1 MLKKFFAI
9 ETLLLAVLAPFS
21 FAAWDGSAQKPQRV
35 TVNDTSYYEITSP
48 EELIGYLDSILPFA
62 GDPYNKNAYLKNDIV
77 FGEDTSKLCT
87 KVWQRV
93 GAGNFLSKF
102 DGRGHTIYGL
112 NATNSLFL
120 RIGQSDG
127 EVRNLN
133 IANSSF
139 GSDSAYMA
147 GALADYAHTLIEN
160 VNVYNTDVRAMG
172 DAGGIVAD
180 VIWYSEQ
187 KGAHIINSHVVGG
200 SVRGGVN
207 VGGIVG
213 YMIGSVKNSSN
224 SARVYTFNYDPQQ
237 ITPSVTRNVG
247 GIAGYISAR
256 DSRTLENCVNYGNV
270 ETDETVNAVY
280 AGGIAG
286 LVEGGAHHLENY
298 GKILVKQLSP
308 VIENQWRPA
317 NTYSYVGG
325 AIGYLEGYRTD
336 DSTFNLTNRGDI
348 VVDVNSLAAKGSVY
362 VGGAIG
368 YLNAVGVSNLMNL
381 GAVEAKG
388 RGSFLSVMAG
398 GILGQG
404 RANMYTDQFSRFMNW
419 GDVVADGTYETYAG
433 GIMGYL
439 NNGFSEQSS
448 LRESFNYGNV
458 TGMVAD
464 TVSMVY
470 YLVAGGIAGYDDG
483 CMVSDVYNRGSVRAL
498 GTLPETQSYVGGIFG
513 LQRYGTYYVK
523 NAYSA
528 ADSLK
533 GDVIG
538 GVAGYLLDGG
548 IPVNTYFDVTL
559 IDTNGVGLDFYERPM
574 PDFGKTT
581 AELKTAEMA
590 ALLNTEN
597 GTVENRNLWV
607 FHDDYPVFI
616 FDTLVFVDSIP
627 SGDSTVVTDSIP
639 PADSTVVTD
648 SIPSGD
654 STVVTDS
661 IPSGDSTVVTDSI
674 PSGDSTVVT
683 DSIPSGDSTVVTDS
697 IPSGDSTVVTDS
709 IPSGDSTVV
718 TDSLPDT
725 PDDPPLALPK
735 LATRMMQVQVSA
747 RTVLV
752 MGLAERQPVMVF
764 DMQGRL
770 VKSARFHGTAVSLA
784 IPKAGRYLVRSGG
797 ESQLIN
803 VR

>member
-9 ETLLLAVLAPFS
+9 ESLLLAVLVQFS

-35 TVNDTSYYEITSP
+35 VVNDTNYYEITSP
-48 EELIGYLDSILPFA
+48 EELIGYLDSILPFTN
-62 GDPYNKNAYLKNDIV
+62 DIYNENAYLKNDIV

-112 NATNSLFL
+112 NATNSLFV

-133 IANSSF
+133 IANSSI
-139 GSDSAYMA
+139 GSDTAYA
-147 GALADYAHTLIEN
+147 TGAVADFAHTLIQN

-172 DAGGIVAD
+172 YAGGIVGN
-180 VIWYSEQ
+180 VIWYSEE
-187 KGAHIINSHVVGG
+187 KGAHILNSNVVGG
-200 SVRGGVN
+200 SVHAGVY

-213 YMIGSVKNSSN
+213 YMLGTVKNSTS
-224 SARVYTFNYDPQQ
+224 SARVYTLNYDSLM
-237 ITPSVTRNVG
+237 ITPDVSRYVG
-247 GIAGYISAR
+247 GIAGYISSR

-270 ETDETVNAVY
+270 EVNETVYALY

-286 LVEGGAHHLENY
+286 FVEGGAHHLENY
-298 GKILVKQLSP
+298 GNVFVKQFSP
-308 VIENQWRPA
+308 VSGSQLRPV

-325 AIGYLEGYRTD
+325 AIGYLEAYRTD
-336 DSTFNLTNRGDI
+336 DSTFNLTNRGHVVADI
-348 VVDVNSLAAKGSVY
+348 NSLVEKGSLY
-362 VGGAIG
+362 AGGAIG
-368 YLNAVGVSNLMNL
+368 YLNSVGVSNLMNL

-388 RGSFLSVMAG
+388 RGRFMSVMAG
-398 GILGQG
+398 GLLGQG
-404 RANMYTDQFSRFMNW
+404 RANTYTDQFSRFMNW
-419 GDVVADGTYETYAG
+419 GDVYADGTYETYVG

-448 LRESFNYGNV
+448 LRESFNYGDV
-458 TGMVAD
+458 TGTVAD
-464 TVSMVY
+464 TTSMVY
-470 YLVAGGIAGYDDG
+470 YLVAGGIVGYDDG
-483 CMVSDVYNRGSVRAL
+483 CMVSDVYNRGSVKAL
-498 GTLPETQSYVGGIFG
+498 GTLPDASSYVGGIFG
-513 LQRYGTYYVK
+513 LQRYVSYYVK
-523 NAYSA
+523 NGYSA
-528 ADSLK
+528 ADSLQ
-533 GDVIG
+533 GDVVG

-559 IDTNGVGLDFYERPM
+559 IDTNGIGLDYYERDLPE
-574 PDFGKTT
+574 FGKTT
-581 AELKTAEMA
+581 AELKTAEMTS
-590 ALLNTEN
+590 LLNTEN
-597 GTVENRNLWV
+597 GTVEARNLWV
-607 FHDDYPVFI
+607 FHGDYPVFY
-616 FDTLVFVDSIP
+616 FDTLVIADSIP
-627 SGDSTVVTDSIP
+627 SG
-639 PADSTVVTD
+639 DSTVVTD

-661 IPSGDSTVVTDSI
+661 IPTGDSTVVTDSI

-718 TDSLPDT
+718 TDSLPDN
-725 PDDPPLALPK
+725 PDQPLVLPK
-735 LATRMMQVQVSA
+735 LATRMMQVEVSA
-747 RTVLV
+747 RTILV
-752 MGLAERQPVMVF
+752 KGLAERQPVMLF
-764 DMQGRL
+764 DMHGRL
-770 VKSARFHGTAVSLA
+770 VKSVRFHGTAVNLTV
-784 IPKAGRYLVRSGG
+784 PMAGRYIVRSGRN
-797 ESQLIN
+797 SRLVN

>member
-1 MLKKFFAI
+1 MLRKRCPLEA
-9 ETLLLAVLAPFS
+9 LLLAVLVQFS
-21 FAAWDGSAQKPQRV
+21 FAAWDGSGKKPQRV

-48 EELIGYLDSILPFA
+48 EELIGFLDSILPFA
-62 GDPYNKNAYLKNDIV
+62 GEPYNENAYLKNDIV

-87 KVWQRV
+87 KVWRRI

-112 NATNSLFL
+112 NATNSLFV

-133 IANSSF
+133 ISNSSF
-139 GSDSAYMA
+139 GHDTTRMA
-147 GALADYAHTLIEN
+147 GALADNAHTLIEN
-160 VNVYNTDVRAMG
+160 VHVYNTQVRAMG

-187 KGAHIINSHVVGG
+187 KGAHIINSSVVGG

-207 VGGIVG
+207 VGGIAG
-213 YMIGSVKNSSN
+213 YMIGSVKNSTN

-237 ITPSVTRNVG
+237 ITPKVFRNVG
-247 GIAGYISAR
+247 GIVGYISAR

-270 ETDETVNAVY
+270 ESDETANAVY
-280 AGGIAG
+280 VGGIAG

-298 GKILVKQLSP
+298 GNVLVKQLSP
-308 VIENQWRPA
+308 ASESQWKSA
-317 NTYSYVGG
+317 ETYSVVGG
-325 AIGYLEGYRTD
+325 TIGYLVGYKTE
-336 DSTFNLTNRGDI
+336 DSTSNLTNRGH
-348 VVDVNSLAAKGSVY
+348 VVADVNSIAEKGYVY

-368 YLNAVGVSNLMNL
+368 YLDAVGVSNLMNL

-388 RGSFLSVMAG
+388 RGKFLSVMAG

-404 RANMYTDQFSRFMNW
+404 RANFHTDQFSRFMNW

-433 GIMGYL
+433 GVIGYL
-439 NNGFSEQSS
+439 NDGFSNESS

-458 TGMVAD
+458 TGTVAD
-464 TVSMVY
+464 TTSMVY
-470 YLVAGGIAGYDDG
+470 YLMAGGIAGYDDG

-523 NAYSA
+523 NGYSA

-533 GDVIG
+533 GDVVG

-548 IPVNTYFDVTL
+548 IPVNTYFDATL
-559 IDTNGVGLDFYERPM
+559 INTNGVGLDFYERPM

-581 AELKTAEMA
+581 AELKTAEMT

-597 GTVENRNLWV
+597 GTVESRNLWV
-607 FHDDYPVFI
+607 FHGDYPVFF
-616 FDTLVFVDSIP
+616 FDTL
-627 SGDSTVVTDSIP
+627 
-639 PADSTVVTD
+639 VVTD

-674 PSGDSTVVT
+674 PSGDSTVVA
-683 DSIPSGDSTVVTDS
+683 DSIPSGDSTVVN
-697 IPSGDSTVVTDS
+697 
-709 IPSGDSTVV
+709 
-718 TDSLPDT
+718 DSLPG
-725 PDDPPLALPK
+725 DPEELLALPK
-735 LATRMMQVQVSA
+735 FASRVMLVEVSA
-747 RTVLV
+747 RTISV

-764 DMQGRL
+764 DMFGRL
-770 VKSARFHGTAVSLA
+770 VTSTRSHGDAVSLTV
-784 IPKAGRYLVRSGG
+784 PRPGCYLVRSGRI
-797 ESQLIN
+797 SRLVN